1 LGSNEAI
8 SIIFLVEPFSSPST
22 RFRVLQ
28 NIPELEALNF
38 NVTVREIPR
47 SIGSRLRLI
56 NTLSSYDIV
65 LLQRKL
71 FQWWF
76 LRYIRAKSKILIY
89 DFDDAVLFRDSN
101 APHFHSGSRLKR
113 FRHTVKYADLVISG
127 NQYLKDL
134 CLPYATNV
142 SVISTGIDTDAYVQ
156 KLVPNPSSSTT
167 IGWIGS
173 QPNLIYLKQLAEPIN
188 ALYRAIHNFRL
199 KIVCDDFIQD
209 FECPVENK
217 LWKREDE
224 VGDIQS
230 FDIGVFPLPDDRW
243 TKGKCAMKLIQYMS
257 CAVPSVSSA
266 NDVTS
271 AIVNDGFNGFLA
283 SNASQWIEK
292 LKFLVEN
299 PDKRAA
305 IGAEGRRSI
314 AGRFDT
320 KTIARNYAKLFVE
333 AVRSYRGRRSI
344 STK

>member
-1 LGSNEAI
+1 MGSTQAI

-38 NVTVREIPR
+38 NITVREIPR

-76 LRYIRAKSKILIY
+76 LRYIRSKSKILIY

-113 FRHTVKYADLVISG
+113 FRHTLKYADLVLSG

-134 CLPYATNV
+134 SLPFAKKV
-142 SVISTGIDTDAYVQ
+142 SVVSTGIDTDAYFQ
-156 KLVPNPSSSTT
+156 KPLPDPSSSTT

-173 QPNLIYLKQLAEPIN
+173 KPNLIYLKHLTEPIN
-188 ALYRAIHNFRL
+188 ALYGATHDFRL
-199 KIVCDDFIQD
+199 KVVCDDFIQG

-217 LWKREDE
+217 RWKKEDE

-243 TKGKCAMKLIQYMS
+243 TKGKCAMKLLQYMS

-266 NDVTS
+266 NEVTS
-271 AIVNDGFNGFLA
+271 AIVKDGFNGFLA
-283 SNASQWIEK
+283 SNTSQWMEK
-292 LKFLVEN
+292 LKFLIEN
-299 PDKRAA
+299 PDKRTA
-305 IGAEGRRSI
+305 IGTEGRKSI
-314 AGRFDT
+314 AGRFDAR
-320 KTIARNYAKLFVE
+320 TIARNYAGLFE
-333 AVRSYRGRRSI
+333 DAVASYQALRNR
-344 STK
+344 

>member
-1 LGSNEAI
+1 VGSSQAI

-38 NVTVREIPR
+38 NGTVREIPR
-47 SIGSRLRLI
+47 SIGSRLSLI
-56 NTLSSYDIV
+56 NMLSSYDIV
-65 LLQRKL
+65 FLQRKL

-76 LRYIRAKSKILIY
+76 LRYIRFKSRLLIY
-89 DFDDAVLFRDSN
+89 DFDDALMFRDSN

-113 FRHTVKYADLVISG
+113 FRHTLKYADLVISG

-134 CLPYATNV
+134 SLPFAKKV
-142 SVISTGIDTDAYVQ
+142 SVISTGIDTDAYFQ
-156 KLVPNPSSSTT
+156 KRVPNPFSSIT

-173 QPNLIYLKQLAEPIN
+173 KPNLIYLKQLAEPIN
-188 ALYRAIHNFRL
+188 ALYGATPNFRF
-199 KIVCDDFIQD
+199 KIVCDDFIQG

-243 TKGKCAMKLIQYMS
+243 TKGKCAMKLLQYMS

-271 AIVNDGFNGFLA
+271 AIVKDGWNGFLA
-283 SNASQWIEK
+283 SNTSQWIEK
-292 LKFLVEN
+292 LKFLIEN
-299 PDKRAA
+299 PDKRTA
-305 IGAEGRRSI
+305 IGTEGRKSI
-314 AGRFDT
+314 AGSFDT
-320 KTIARNYAKLFVE
+320 KTIARNYARLFE
-333 AVRSYRGRRSI
+333 DAVRSHQVL
-344 STK
+344 K